1 MTKRAESDRQ
11 VEDSSSYEP
20 SIQADTL
27 HPALLIGGVQVAISF
42 VGAVLA
48 GGLVA

>member
-1 MTKRAESDRQ
+1 MIKRAESDRQ
-11 VEDSSSYEP
+11 VEDSSCEP
-20 SIQADTL
+20 FIQADTL
-27 HPALLIGGVQVAISF
+27 HPALLIGGVQVAVSF